1 MYAFILTDNFLPF
14 FLIAE
19 GFLSLVEIQGF
30 ISEKKGEEKRKKKKE
45 SEGTRIQ
52 VLAEI
57 QI

>member
-30 ISEKKGEEKRKKKKE
+30 VSEKKGEEKRKKKEKK
-45 SEGTRIQ
+45 
-52 VLAEI
+52 
-57 QI
+57 